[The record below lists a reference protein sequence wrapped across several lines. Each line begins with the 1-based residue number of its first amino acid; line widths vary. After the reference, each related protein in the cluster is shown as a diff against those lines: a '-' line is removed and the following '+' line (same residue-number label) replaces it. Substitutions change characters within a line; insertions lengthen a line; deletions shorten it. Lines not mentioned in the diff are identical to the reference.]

1 MECMDGMDE
10 IGLGV
15 GGGGEGVRQG
25 SPLVYPA
32 MPRIKRT
39 EGSLLPLPGGFRH
52 LKSFQ
57 IAQLA
62 FDVTVRF

>member
-1 MECMDGMDE
+1 
-10 IGLGV
+10 
-15 GGGGEGVRQG
+15 
-25 SPLVYPA
+25 
-32 MPRIKRT
+32 MPKIQRT
-39 EGSLLPLPGGFRH
+39 EESLLPLYGGYRH

>member
-1 MECMDGMDE
+1 
-10 IGLGV
+10 
-15 GGGGEGVRQG
+15 
-25 SPLVYPA
+25 
-32 MPRIKRT
+32 MPKIQRT
-39 EGSLLPLPGGFRH
+39 AESLLPMHGGYRH